1 MHGAMHADQAR
12 WLDTLERLLDI
23 PAVDLT
29 TALSHAVD
37 LVAEATASDKVDAF
51 LFDARRDSLVALGT
65 SNQPLSALQKK
76 LGLDVLPLANGGR
89 VVHVFK
95 TGETFVTGHLESD
108 MEELKGVRE
117 GMGIRSK
124 LGVPLEIGGS
134 RRGMMMLASQ
144 KPDHFSEADVRFTQA
159 AARWVSALAH
169 RAELVQEVERNALA
183 HGRRVAADELVTI
196 LAHDLRNYL
205 SPVHARLHLVRHR
218 AEREN
223 RAPDVED
230 LSLALR
236 GMDGIAALI
245 TDILDVAR
253 IDQGLFRL
261 DASVVDLG
269 AFLLDLAHTFGTDAQ
284 PIIVKVPE
292 PIVIAADAQRLRQ
305 CLSNVLANAL
315 KHSPK
320 NAPVT
325 LHAALEIR
333 EDGQWARVEVIDE
346 GPGVPAPLL
355 PRIFERFVGGQSA
368 GTNLG
373 LGLYL
378 AKRVAEL
385 HGGDLA
391 VDSPPGRGARF
402 VLTVPAFD
410 ETRSDKLEPGNF
422 ERR

>member
-1 MHGAMHADQAR
+1 MHADQAR

-37 LVAEATASDKVDAF
+37 IVAEATASDKVDAF
-51 LFDARRDSLVALGT
+51 LFDARRDTLVALGT

-89 VVHVFK
+89 VVHVFQ
-95 TGETFVTGHLESD
+95 TGETFITGHLEAD
-108 MEELKGVRE
+108 MEELKGIRE
-117 GMGIRSK
+117 GLGIRSK

-144 KPDHFSEADVRFTQA
+144 KPDHFSDADVRFTQA

-183 HGRRVAADELVTI
+183 HGRRIAADELVTV

-223 RAPDVED
+223 RAADVEE
-230 LSLALR
+230 LTLALR

-261 DASVVDLG
+261 DARIVDLG
-269 AFLLDLAHTFGTDAQ
+269 PFLLDLARTFATGAQ
-284 PIIVKVPE
+284 PVIVKVPE
-292 PIVIAADAQRLRQ
+292 PIVIAADPQRLRQ
-305 CLSNVLANAL
+305 CVSNVLANAL

-325 LHAALEIR
+325 LHAALENR
-333 EDGQWARVEVIDE
+333 ADGQWARVEVIDE

-355 PRIFERFVGGQSA
+355 PRIFERFVAGQGGG
-368 GTNLG
+368 GTSLG

-378 AKRVAEL
+378 AKRIAEL
-385 HGGDLA
+385 HGGDLV
-391 VDSPPGRGARF
+391 VDSQPGRGARF
-402 VLTVPAFD
+402 ILTVPAFD
-410 ETRSDKLEPGNF
+410 EKRSDKLEPGNF